1 MATTTSK
8 AIRERILAVVVPL
21 VPTVHPAWPFVA
33 YRDEGGA
40 DFRRWARAHPRECT
54 RRVQARLV
62 SIEQPPD
69 VSNTDV
75 SAQLGTFDTIIAYAR
90 RWRAGAG
97 FDRDD
102 TMEAD
107 RLLIEKAI
115 GRDGYANFA
124 GAFPNA
130 SWLGAS
136 ASGSQTGTTFEREEG
151 GGTGGVDFLV
161 IRQTMRF
168 FRAA

>member
-8 AIRERILAVVVPL
+8 AIRERILTVTAGL
-21 VPTVHPAWPFVA
+21 IPTVHPSLLFVP

-40 DFRRWARAHPRECT
+40 DFRRWARAHPKDCT
-54 RRVQARLV
+54 RRVQARV
-62 SIEQPPD
+62 ESIEQPPD
-69 VSNTDV
+69 ASNTDV
-75 SAQLGTFDTIIAYAR
+75 SAQLATFDVIVAYAR

-107 RLLIEKAI
+107 QTLIEKAI
-115 GRDGYANFA
+115 GREGYGNFA
-124 GAFPNA
+124 LSYPNA
-130 SWLGAS
+130 SWLGPS
-136 ASGSQTGTTFEREEG
+136 ASGSQTRTTYERDEG
-151 GGTGGVDFLV
+151 AGVGGVDFLV

-168 FRAA
+168 YRAS